1 MNVGSSTERT
11 SKAQRASVAAP
22 SSTCDLFLS
31 FASEH
36 EALVDLFREHA
47 KDRLSLLS
55 FNDRPVTA
63 TNDGGWKNYAEHL
76 IRSCSATLCLIGP
89 STYQSGPVDWEI
101 RKSVDLGKPVIALYL
116 EPTALLPA
124 ALVEIGVSPLPLN
137 VDAVM
142 DQLK

>member
-1 MNVGSSTERT
+1 MDAVSNTARTSSARDASAVASST
-11 SKAQRASVAAP
+11 AY
-22 SSTCDLFLS
+22 DLFLS

-55 FNDRPVTA
+55 FNDRPMSA
-63 TNDGGWKNYAEHL
+63 TSDGGWKYYAEHL

-89 STYQSGPVDWEI
+89 STYRSQPVDWEI
-101 RKSVDLGKPVIALYL
+101 RKSVDLGKPVLAVYL
-116 EPTALLPA
+116 EPTTLLPA
-124 ALVEIGVSPLPLN
+124 ALQEIGVSPLPLD

-142 DQLK
+142 EQLK